1 MSSSDSDTVEI
12 PLAGPRAEQAGPLP
26 ASIQV
31 AVEIAAATHVGH
43 VRSQNEDSYLVAR
56 ADRSLETL
64 LTNLP
69 DDEIPSWA
77 AERSYGLV
85 VADGM
90 GGHAAGEVA
99 SHVALRAV
107 LENVLDT
114 ADWIMRD
121 AGSHLTQIEQR
132 IAARFAAADQAVH
145 EQAVAN
151 PRWAGMGT
159 TMTLALSN
167 GPHLFLGHIGDSRA
181 YLLRAGE
188 LEILTHDHSFAQALA
203 DSGVIAQAEVARHSM
218 RNVLLRSLGGGHSK
232 ADVRHRMLASGDQ
245 LLLCTDGLTDMVPES
260 HIAEIL
266 RTDVS
271 AQAVCDELVAAALA
285 AGGKDNVTVVLARFA
300 WHS

>member
-12 PLAGPRAEQAGPLP
+12 PLEVQQARRAEPPP

-31 AVEIAAATHVGH
+31 AVELAAATHVGH
-43 VRSQNEDSYLVAR
+43 VRSRNEDAYLVAR

-69 DDEIPSWA
+69 DDEVPSWA
-77 AERSYGLV
+77 AERSYGLI

-132 IAARFAAADQAVH
+132 IAERFVAADQAVH
-145 EQAVAN
+145 DQAVAN

-181 YLLRAGE
+181 YLLRGGQ

-232 ADVRHRMLASGDQ
+232 ADVRHLMLASGDQ
-245 LLLCTDGLTDMVPES
+245 LLLCTDGLTDMVAEPQ
-260 HIAEIL
+260 IAEIL
-266 RTDVS
+266 HATAS
-271 AQAVCDELVAAALA
+271 SQAGCDALVAAALD
-285 AGGKDNVTVVLARFA
+285 AGGKDNITVVLARYA
-300 WHS
+300 WHG